1 MTRRKCILLF
11 KFIEKRCI
19 INSIGERLKKQ
30 IFKAAEMTD
39 KRDKKII
46 EWNDE
51 EPYREPVDETKPFD
65 VRYPWELRYNK
76 YIENTQL
83 SIYESG
89 WQYCSP
95 GYKYGPARWGYF
107 LLHFIEN
114 GRGTLTVNNTSYKL
128 SRNQVFLTLPDT
140 DTTYTADKELPWHY
154 YWVGFN
160 GLNAKEFLIK
170 SGFIENGIYTKSFS
184 CPEKIF
190 SIFKQIND
198 YNSRDETAS
207 LGMLGGLY
215 TLFAEMFKENKN
227 IDLPATEKESYID
240 RAVRYINENYGR
252 PITVKN
258 IAEYVGFDRS
268 YFFKMFKEQIGV
280 FPKEYLINQRMSKAR
295 SLMKDAEYSCYEI
308 CKMVGYEDYS
318 NFSKTFKK
326 RYGKTPKEYM
336 AQPFEADAQTE

>member
-1 MTRRKCILLF
+1 
-11 KFIEKRCI
+11 
-19 INSIGERLKKQ
+19 
-30 IFKAAEMTD
+30 MTD

-184 CPEKIF
+184 CPEKNIF
-190 SIFKQIND
+190 
-198 YNSRDETAS
+198 
-207 LGMLGGLY
+207 
-215 TLFAEMFKENKN
+215 
-227 IDLPATEKESYID
+227 
-240 RAVRYINENYGR
+240 
-252 PITVKN
+252 
-258 IAEYVGFDRS
+258 
-268 YFFKMFKEQIGV
+268 YF
-280 FPKEYLINQRMSKAR
+280 
-295 SLMKDAEYSCYEI
+295 
-308 CKMVGYEDYS
+308 
-318 NFSKTFKK
+318 
-326 RYGKTPKEYM
+326 
-336 AQPFEADAQTE
+336 